1 MTGHVQRDQDQE
13 GGGPKRKGLCFLTP
27 RQVSIID
34 ELLSSVSPYGE
45 VRLTVE
51 KGKLRFFS
59 STRSY
64 DAYKYRP
71 KEDGTPAE
79 TVEGE

>member
-1 MTGHVQRDQDQE
+1 MTGHVHRDRDHDGQ
-13 GGGPKRKGLCFLTP
+13 GAGRKALTFLTS
-27 RQVSIID
+27 RQVTIID
-34 ELLSSVSPYGE
+34 ELLASVSPYGE

-51 KGKLRFFS
+51 KGILRFFS

-64 DAYKYRP
+64 DAYKYRLR
-71 KEDGTPAE
+71 EDGTPAE